1 LILEQSYTSFV
12 MAENLYRLVVKAGPN
27 PGSAFD
33 LSKEVTLMGRDVTND
48 ISLGDPEVSRQ
59 HARLTR
65 TPGGYVLED
74 LGSTNGSFVNGERLV
89 APRVLVAGDLL
100 GMGEN
105 VTLSFEGASPET
117 AETVMGEA
125 VQHGAAPT
133 PEVLQE
139 AISRPTPVPVA
150 EAEPSDG
157 GGSKRWLLA
166 GAGCLGLLILCGA
179 TLFLMDAFAPDILYA
194 PLRVLGIIP

>member
-1 LILEQSYTSFV
+1 MT
-12 MAENLYRLVVKAGPN
+12 ENPYRLVVKAGPN
-27 PGSAFD
+27 PGTAFD
-33 LSKEVTLMGRDVTND
+33 LSKEVTLLGRDVTND

-89 APRVLVAGDLL
+89 APRVLASGDLL
-100 GMGEN
+100 GLGEN
-105 VTLSFEGASPET
+105 VTLSFEGAGPES

-125 VQHGAAPT
+125 AQHGAAPT
-133 PEVLQE
+133 PEAMQE
-139 AISRPTPVPVA
+139 AVAQPTPVPVA
-150 EAEPSDG
+150 EAEPSEG
-157 GGSKRWLLA
+157 RGMTRWLAA
-166 GAGCLGLLILCGA
+166 GAGCLVLLILCAA

-194 PLRVLGIIP
+194 PLRILGITP

>member
-1 LILEQSYTSFV
+1 

-33 LSKEVTLMGRDVTND
+33 LSKEVTLLGRDVTND
-48 ISLGDPEVSRQ
+48 ISVGDPEVSRQ

-89 APRVLVAGDLL
+89 APRVLASGDLL
-100 GMGEN
+100 GFGEN

-117 AETVMGEA
+117 AQTVMA
-125 VQHGAAPT
+125 KAAQHGAAPT
-133 PEVLQE
+133 PAVMQE
-139 AISRPTPVPVA
+139 AMFQPTPIPIA
-150 EAEPSDG
+150 EAEPSER
-157 GGSKRWLLA
+157 GSTTRWLLA
-166 GAGCLGLLILCGA
+166 GAGCLVLLVICAA

-194 PLRVLGIIP
+194 PLRVLGIVP

>member
-1 LILEQSYTSFV
+1 

-89 APRVLVAGDLL
+89 APRVLASGDLL
-100 GMGEN
+100 GLGEN

-150 EAEPSDG
+150 EAEPSGG

-166 GAGCLGLLILCGA
+166 GGGCLGLLILCGA

-194 PLRVLGIIP
+194 PLRVLGIVP